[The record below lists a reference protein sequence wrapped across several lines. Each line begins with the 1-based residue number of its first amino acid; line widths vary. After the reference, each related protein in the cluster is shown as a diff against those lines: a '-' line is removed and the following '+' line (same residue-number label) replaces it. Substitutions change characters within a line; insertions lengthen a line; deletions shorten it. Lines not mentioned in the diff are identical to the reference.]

1 MLLFY
6 VDMVF
11 LIDKA
16 LKDFY
21 VLLES
26 LIVCKHGNIL
36 LSFIF
41 KENTLSNFI
50 TVLLYYRNTY
60 QQGG

>member
-11 LIDKA
+11 LIDKE

-41 KENTLSNFI
+41 KENILSNFI
-50 TVLLYYRNTY
+50 TVYTL
-60 QQGG
+60 

>member
-11 LIDKA
+11 LIDKE

-36 LSFIF
+36 LSLTF
-41 KENTLSNFI
+41 KENTMSNFI
-50 TVLLYYRNTY
+50 TTCIYTL
-60 QQGG
+60 